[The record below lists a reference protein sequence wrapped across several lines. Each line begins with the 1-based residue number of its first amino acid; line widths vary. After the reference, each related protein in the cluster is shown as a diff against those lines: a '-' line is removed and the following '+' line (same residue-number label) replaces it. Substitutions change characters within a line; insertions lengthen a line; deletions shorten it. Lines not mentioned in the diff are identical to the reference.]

1 MKKLIAFIF
10 ALLCTVVLFVG
21 CENKSMYQS
30 TEVENV
36 SIRISNISSTGAT
49 VIIKDTNEESF
60 IYGVWYKI
68 ETEIDGVWY
77 EVKTVINNYGF
88 DDRGYYTDKNDE
100 VKFQIDWEWIYGE
113 LPAGKYRLW
122 KEVIQPCLN
131 GANLQYISVTF
142 DIVEAKQ

>member
-10 ALLCTVVLFVG
+10 ALLCVVVLFVG
-21 CENKSMYQS
+21 CENKSMYQP

-60 IYGVWYKI
+60 IYGEWYKI
-68 ETEIDGVWY
+68 ETEIDGKWY

-88 DDRGYYTDKNDE
+88 DDVGYSANKYDK
-100 VKFQIDWEWIYGE
+100 VTFQIDWEWLYGK
-113 LPAGKYRLW
+113 LPSGKYRLW
-122 KEVIQPCLN
+122 KEVVQPYWKEV
-131 GANLQYISVTF
+131 NLQYISVTF
-142 DIVEAKQ
+142 DIVEEKQ